1 MSVIEFNGRK
11 IRIQPSHLEFLDG
24 IRRNSSISSACRH
37 AGISYRTGLNWLK
50 EIERECGGKP
60 VKSVKGGK
68 HGGKTELTEIGLKLL
83 ESYYT
88 VMSSTRPGFIKSL
101 IESKLSARN
110 LLSGYVEEIVES
122 DLISMVRVDL
132 DSHQEIKSVVT
143 TESLKRLN
151 VKLGDRI
158 YIIIKAT
165 EAMLLKP

>member
-1 MSVIEFNGRK
+1 MFVIELNGRK
-11 IRIQPSHLEFLDG
+11 IRIPPSRLEFLDE
-24 IRRNSSISSACRH
+24 IRRNYSISSACRH

-68 HGGKTELTEIGLKLL
+68 HGGKTELTEIGIKLL

-88 VMSSTRPGFIKSL
+88 VMSSIKPGFIKSL
-101 IESKLSARN
+101 IESRLSAKN
-110 LLSGYVEEIVES
+110 MLSGYVEEVVES
-122 DLISMVRVDL
+122 GLISMVRVSL
-132 DSHQEIKSVVT
+132 DSQQEIKSVVT

-151 VKLGDRI
+151 VKRGDRV
-158 YIIIKAT
+158 YVIIKAT